1 MNDFKTHNQT
11 EKKISPA
18 KLGVVIGAILSLL
31 GTVAGFYFGVVRPA
45 LLSGKLY
52 ELPVRSVLMGAVLGA
67 LLILVCGIGLWRWV
81 RGPKRPPAESD
92 ADEW

>member
-1 MNDFKTHNQT
+1 MNNSTKHDLSAKRMRQ
-11 EKKISPA
+11 A
-18 KLGVVIGAILSLL
+18 KLGVVIGAIFSLL
-31 GTVAGFYFGVVRPA
+31 GTAAGFYFGVIRPA
-45 LLSGKLY
+45 LLSGKLH

-67 LLILVCGIGLWRWV
+67 LLILVCGIFLWRWV